1 MKKLFPILFLLFLAC
16 DKEPPDSDG
25 DGIIDSE
32 DQCPELAGIAS
43 YQGCPAYTLT
53 VNANP
58 SEGGSV
64 SPSSGQHKHGTTV
77 SLTATPAAEY
87 VFSSWSGD
95 ATGSTATTSVSMMS
109 NKSVTANFVKKKY
122 TLTLEVEGEGEI
134 TQEVIKQGAA
144 TDYNS
149 GTVIK
154 LTAKPAEE
162 WEFVEWKGALTGT
175 TNPQE
180 ITMTEAKTVTAVF
193 IKKKYPLTVEV
204 EGQGSVAE
212 KVIKAGLAT
221 DYNSGTIVELTA
233 TAETG
238 WEFKEWTGDLT
249 GTDNPSQITID
260 AAKTVKAVFVK
271 KLFSLNITIEG
282 SGTVDVEIDS
292 GRKVGDKYEYGTVL
306 KLTAIPSA
314 NWKFKEWKGDL
325 DSAGSVNGQYISIEI
340 ANTITAVFTEKPAPY
355 IDDNGVTIKIDE
367 SVMCGLKFEFTV
379 DGVTDT
385 YVVVCQR
392 DEIRR
397 RIDNGENVKYFITS
411 KVTNMS
417 ELFVDRPINGDIT
430 RWDVSNVTDMHNM
443 FSGQTNFNQDIGVW
457 DVSKVTNMR
466 AMFASATL
474 FNQDIGDWI
483 VSNVTDMGNIFNKA
497 SSFNQDIS
505 NWDVSK
511 VIYMNGMFTHA
522 SSFNQNINNWN
533 VSNVETMNHMF
544 WRASNF
550 NQPLDQWDVRRVVDM
565 GGIFN
570 EAKKF
575 NQDIGSW
582 NVSNV
587 EKLYLAFF
595 DADEFNQDIGG
606 WNVSKVSDFF
616 GVFMEADSF
625 NKDIGKWDL
634 SNASNAAR
642 MFKNAIS
649 FNQDIGNW
657 DLSSVNNNSS
667 NPLIGLREMLYG
679 TSSFNQ
685 DLSGWCV
692 PNFENEPPN
701 FAQNSALSNEN
712 KPKWGS
718 CPINTSKVTVT
729 WNSTTISSTTTN
741 GVTTT
746 RYGVNTQINNNWK
759 SPIEVLRSKVALPN
773 GETETSDNVK
783 GILNSG
789 NARGVTWSFNNQT
802 SATITWTYKYD
813 EVEYDVSYNWKLI
826 SDSAKKEVDGD
837 NSKLGITSSN
847 Y

>member
-233 TAETG
+233 TAETN

-260 AAKTVKAVFVK
+260 AAKTVTAVFNKKTAFIDENGITVK
-271 KLFSLNITIEG
+271 AYEWADVGDTFLIGDIQYTVVDETTLRQMIADDKDVTKVITTKITDMSKLFSG
-282 SGTVDVEIDS
+282 
-292 GRKVGDKYEYGTVL
+292 KK
-306 KLTAIPSA
+306 
-314 NWKFKEWKGDL
+314 
-325 DSAGSVNGQYISIEI
+325 
-340 ANTITAVFTEKPAPY
+340 
-355 IDDNGVTIKIDE
+355 
-367 SVMCGLKFEFTV
+367 
-379 DGVTDT
+379 
-385 YVVVCQR
+385 
-392 DEIRR
+392 
-397 RIDNGENVKYFITS
+397 
-411 KVTNMS
+411 
-417 ELFVDRPINGDIT
+417 
-430 RWDVSNVTDMHNM
+430 
-443 FSGQTNFNQDIGVW
+443 NFNQDISSWDISNVTTLEKIFELCESFNQNIEIWDTQNVENFLMAFAGASSFNKPLNGWNLSNAKSILGMFYNATSFNQDLNKW
-457 DVSKVTNMR
+457 DVSKVESMGYLFYNSAFNSDISAWNTESAKTMHY
-466 AMFASATL
+466 MFYGTD
-474 FNQDIGDWI
+474 FNHPIGNWDT
-483 VSNVTDMGNIFNKA
+483 SNVTNFKSMFENSQFNNDLNEWDVSKATNMSYMFKASSFNKNINKWTLGKEWSVEGIDGIFESTSQFNQPLDNWDVSGVISMSRMFYNA
-497 SSFNQDIS
+497 LSFNQDIS
-505 NWDVSK
+505 NWCVSQ
-511 VIYMNGMFTHA
+511 F
-522 SSFNQNINNWN
+522 
-533 VSNVETMNHMF
+533 NVEPELF
-544 WRASNF
+544 S
-550 NQPLDQWDVRRVVDM
+550 
-565 GGIFN
+565 
-570 EAKKF
+570 
-575 NQDIGSW
+575 
-582 NVSNV
+582 V
-587 EKLYLAFF
+587 E
-595 DADEFNQDIGG
+595 
-606 WNVSKVSDFF
+606 
-616 GVFMEADSF
+616 
-625 NKDIGKWDL
+625 
-634 SNASNAAR
+634 
-642 MFKNAIS
+642 
-649 FNQDIGNW
+649 
-657 DLSSVNNNSS
+657 
-667 NPLIGLREMLYG
+667 
-679 TSSFNQ
+679 
-685 DLSGWCV
+685 
-692 PNFENEPPN
+692 
-701 FAQNSALSNEN
+701 SALEESN
-712 KPKWGS
+712 KPIWGQ
-718 CPINTSKVTVT
+718 CKIDTSKVTVT
-729 WNSTTISSTTTN
+729 WNSTTISSTTVN
-741 GVTTT
+741 GLTTT
-746 RYGVNTQINNNWK
+746 RYGVATQINNNWIK
-759 SPIEVLRSKVALPN
+759 PIEVLKTEIFLPN
-773 GETETSDNVK
+773 GQSASSEDVK
-783 GILNSG
+783 RNLESGSAVGI
-789 NARGVTWSFNNQT
+789 TWSFNNYQ
-802 SATITWTYKYD
+802 SATIIWTYKYD
-813 EVEYDVSYNWKLI
+813 GEEYDISYNWKLI